1 MTTLLTEE
9 DHRRVSAAIAE
20 AEAKTAGEIFCVVAR
35 HVSDYRL
42 VPFVYAG
49 LASLLVPAVI
59 VLLGLE
65 PHRWPLVGD
74 SWTTGEVSES
84 GVAAAVAASLAA
96 VVALQALVFLLVAL
110 AMAPAAIRLKVTPRA
125 LKHDRVQRAAI
136 DQFLA
141 RGLQRTKAR
150 TGVLIFVALAERQV
164 EVVADEGIYSRVD
177 PSLWDDA
184 VGALIDAAREG
195 RLADGLVEAVAL
207 VGGVLNTHFP
217 PGPDNVDEIPNRVV
231 EL

>member
-1 MTTLLTEE
+1 
-9 DHRRVSAAIAE
+9 
-20 AEAKTAGEIFCVVAR
+20 
-35 HVSDYRL
+35 
-42 VPFVYAG
+42 VPFLWAG

-59 VLLGLE
+59 VLFGLE
-65 PHRWPLVGD
+65 PHRWPLVGE
-74 SWTTGEVSES
+74 SWTTGAVPES

-96 VVALQALVFLLVAL
+96 VVVLQALAFLLVAL
-110 AMAPAAIRLKVTPRA
+110 ATAPAAIRLKVTPRA
-125 LKHDRVQRAAI
+125 FRHDRVHRAAL

-141 RGLQRTKAR
+141 RGLQRTRAR

-177 PSLWDDA
+177 ASLWDDA

-195 RLADGLVEAVAL
+195 RLADGLIEAVAL
-207 VGGVLNTHFP
+207 VGGVLEAHFP
-217 PGPDNVDEIPNRVV
+217 PTPDDVDEIPNRVV